1 MNKIIAVLIS
11 LLLAPVAL
19 AQGQYVVKPGDVLR
33 VTVLED
39 PNLNSELLVRPD
51 GGISMLIAGNIQ
63 AAGQTVPALQQL
75 ITNRIAGNFANRP
88 NVSIALASLAKAR
101 GSRTAVPATIDVYFL
116 GEVGSAGMK
125 KLERGTTMLQALSQG
140 GGLGKFA
147 ATKRIQL
154 RRVDKSGVERVYIFN
169 YKNALR
175 GRAVSNNYRLRSGDV
190 ILVPER
196 GLFN

>member
-1 MNKIIAVLIS
+1 MRTIIALIFS
-11 LLLAPVAL
+11 IILAPVAL

-63 AAGQTVPALQQL
+63 AAGQTVPALQQQ

-88 NVSIALASLAKAR
+88 NVSIALASIAESR
-101 GSRTAVPATIDVYFL
+101 GKRAAVPATIDVYFL
-116 GEVGSAGMK
+116 GEVGASGVK
-125 KLERGTTMLQALSQG
+125 KLPRGTTMLQALSQG

-147 ATKRIQL
+147 ATKRVQL
-154 RRVDKSGVERVYIFN
+154 RRVDKNGVEQVYIFN

-175 GRAVSNNYRLRSGDV
+175 GKPVRNNYRLMSGDV